1 MVLDRWKNVQ
11 LKMEGFFNGFAAI
24 VITFMMFLTTAD
36 VALRYVFNSPLPGV
50 YTLCEMLMVCV
61 VYPAAAYVQ
70 QKRGHVRVDIIID
83 RLHGPA
89 RAIFELAT
97 LSL

>member
-1 MVLDRWKNVQ
+1 MALGRGRDFL
-11 LKMEGFFNGFAAI
+11 LKIEGVFNGFAAI
-24 VITFMMFLTTAD
+24 VITFMMLLTTAD

-70 QKRGHVRVDIIID
+70 QKG
-83 RLHGPA
+83 A
-89 RAIFELAT
+89 RAG
-97 LSL
+97 